1 MEVKWYLKVGAKQV
15 GPLSAEQLKAMA
27 ERGQISEFDPVRRG
41 SDGPWVPAG
50 SVKGLLASRPAATEK
65 PQARRMPVAKK
76 LDDPPAAPGGVG
88 IDALADTPTPRIAGR
103 RSPAGAD
110 SNRRRRTRTITVALV
125 LLALG
130 AAAVLAAMMLSGS
143 GEKTAA
149 DGVDPV
155 AQEADDPAPEPGGDV
170 VIPGLAEFFGEPEPE
185 SPVEAPPA
193 DEWIDA
199 SVASA
204 DQGDVTVRV
213 TSVQI
218 GRPRLVN
225 RQSGRAAHPR
235 NDYLSVALDLRNKS
249 QTTKLDYTSWSRQTT
264 GVKLFDN
271 NQNQYTMKSF
281 AARGMDV
288 DGQVQGGRGT
298 LDPEKAIADVLLF
311 ERPAADARFLR
322 LELPRSAFGK
332 EGSLRFEIPISM
344 IAVEARPEETAKPD
358 VRTSV
363 DPSMSP
369 AEDYDGPL
377 AIPGVS
383 SDEPAPETPPMAEPP
398 AMNQPP
404 ESPEPG
410 AMDEPPKPSD

>member
-1 MEVKWYLKVGAKQV
+1 MEVKWYLKVGAKEV

-50 SVKGLLASRPAATEK
+50 SVKGLLASRPASTEK
-65 PQARRMPVAKK
+65 PQPRRMPVAKK
-76 LDDPPAAPGGVG
+76 LDDPPAAPGGFS
-88 IDALADTPTPRIAGR
+88 IDASADTPAQRIAGR
-103 RSPAGAD
+103 RIPAGAD
-110 SNRRRRTRTITVALV
+110 SNRRRTRTITVALV

-130 AAAVLAAMMLSGS
+130 AAAVLAVMMLSGR
-143 GEKTAA
+143 GEQTAA
-149 DGVDPV
+149 EGVEPA
-155 AQEADDPAPEPGGDV
+155 AQEADALEPEPGSDV
-170 VIPGLAEFFGEPEPE
+170 VIPGLAEFLGEPEPE

-235 NDYLSVALDLRNKS
+235 NDYLSVALDLHNTS

-271 NQNQYTMKSF
+271 NQNEYTMKSF

-288 DGQVQGGRGT
+288 DGQVQGGRGA
-298 LDPEKAIADVLLF
+298 LGPEKAIADVLLF

-322 LELPRSAFGK
+322 LELPRSAFGEK
-332 EGSLRFEIPISM
+332 GSLRFEIPISM
-344 IAVEARPEETAKPD
+344 VVVEAKPEETAKPD

-369 AEDYDGPL
+369 AEDYDGPR

-383 SDEPAPETPPMAEPP
+383 SDEPAPET
-398 AMNQPP
+398 
-404 ESPEPG
+404 
-410 AMDEPPKPSD
+410 